1 MKKLFN
7 VLCAA
12 LMVLAI
18 SGCSKKAEKGEFT
31 VQKGTLMVGM
41 EVGYPPFEYYD
52 TDGVTPIGV
61 DPLLTKE
68 M

>member
-18 SGCSKKAEKGEFT
+18 SGCSKKVEKGEFT
-31 VQKGTLMVGM
+31 VQKDTLMVGM
-41 EVGYPPFEYYD
+41 EVGYPPF
-52 TDGVTPIGV
+52 
-61 DPLLTKE
+61 
-68 M
+68 